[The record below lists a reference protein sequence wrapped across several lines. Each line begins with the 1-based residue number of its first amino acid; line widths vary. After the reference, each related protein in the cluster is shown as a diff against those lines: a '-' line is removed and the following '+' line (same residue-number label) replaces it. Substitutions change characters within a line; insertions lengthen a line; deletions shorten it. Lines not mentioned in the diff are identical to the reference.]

1 MGSREDPG
9 AAGCGAGGEG
19 GSTAPRDRR
28 LSPRTRRQ
36 EGDAGRGAG
45 RGWRGGAETRPKL
58 GFQPEWEVP
67 GG

>member
-36 EGDAGRGAG
+36 EGDAGRGAAGLAG
-45 RGWRGGAETRPKL
+45 RG
-58 GFQPEWEVP
+58 
-67 GG
+67 